1 MNRRELLGFVGLGTA
16 GVVSGC
22 VGGEGE
28 GNGVDDDNG
37 TDSNTVETTDDT
49 DMTDIEDAGVVTV
62 TAAEDSV
69 DAAFE
74 RITTAIEENENLGI
88 VAELDHSANAESAG
102 LELDPTR
109 VVFFGN
115 PEAGTP
121 LLQESQQAGLDL
133 PQRMLVRKEDGE
145 VLIAY
150 NDPEHIAA
158 RHGIEGQDELLEN
171 MAGGL
176 EALATGET

>member
-1 MNRRELLGFVGLGTA
+1 MDRRELLGFVGLGTA
-16 GVVSGC
+16 GLVSGC
-22 VGGEGE
+22 VGGDEE
-28 GNGVDDDNG
+28 GNGTDGDNG
-37 TDSNTVETTDDT
+37 TDSNTIETTDDT

-88 VAELDHSANAESAG
+88 VAQLDHSANAANAG
-102 LELDPTR
+102 LDLDPTR

-121 LLQESQQAGLDL
+121 LMQESQRAGLDL
-133 PQRMLVRKEDGE
+133 PQRMLVWEEDGE
-145 VLIAY
+145 VRIAY

-158 RHGIEGQDELLEN
+158 RHGIEGQDELLAN
-171 MAGGL
+171 IAGAL
-176 EALATGET
+176 EALATGEM